1 MSMNVDYTSPSAQYF
16 FDMNNSTLFKEDHQ
30 NFINVAGQNQLNT
43 LENTS
48 LLDIFLSADH
58 VIEPHYHQN
67 ATELVYSIS
76 GAAVISILNP
86 FTKELLHFTVTPGQ
100 VVNIP
105 QGWWH
110 YIVAIDEH
118 THFLAIFDAPNP
130 EVVLGSDILKFT
142 PADIMA
148 HTYCLNE
155 NEWEQVTEPIKPNTF
170 IGPYQDCDQQGNVYQ
185 NYYEYNPYNQNS
197 YPFENW
203 C

>member
-16 FDMNNSTLFKEDHQ
+16 FDMNNSTLFKEDNQ
-30 NFINVAGQNQLNT
+30 NFINVVGQNQLNT

-48 LLDIFLSADH
+48 LLDIFLSIDH
-58 VIEPHYHQN
+58 IIEPHYHQN
-67 ATELVYSIS
+67 ATELVYAIS

-110 YIVAIDEH
+110 YIVTIDEH

-148 HTYCLNE
+148 QTYCLNE
-155 NEWEQVTEPIKPNTF
+155 NEWEQVTEPIKPDTF
-170 IGPYQDCDQQGNVYQ
+170 IGPYQDCYQQGNVYQ
-185 NYYEYNPYNQNS
+185 NHYDYNPH
-197 YPFENW
+197 PFGNW

>member
-16 FDMNNSTLFKEDHQ
+16 FDMNNSTLFKEDNQ
-30 NFINVAGQNQLNT
+30 NFINVVGQNQLNT

-67 ATELVYSIS
+67 ASELVYSIS

-155 NEWEQVTEPIKPNTF
+155 NEWEQVTEPIKPDTF
-170 IGPYQDCDQQGNVYQ
+170 IGPYQNCDQQGGVYQ

-197 YPFENW
+197 SPYGNW